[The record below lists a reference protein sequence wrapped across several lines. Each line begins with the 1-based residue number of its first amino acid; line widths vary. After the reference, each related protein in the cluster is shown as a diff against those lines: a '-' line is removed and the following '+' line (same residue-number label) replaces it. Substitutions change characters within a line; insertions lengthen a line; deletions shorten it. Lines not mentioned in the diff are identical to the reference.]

1 MVKYY
6 YFISFVISHF
16 CFSLM
21 YFMTLK
27 TKFIIIIIIIIL
39 IVELEKLTLSTQLFD
54 TPV

>member
-27 TKFIIIIIIIIL
+27 TKFIIIIIIL